1 MADSYNENKL
11 ALRLVK
17 GQLAKGIAKLDDAC
31 KEMARVPDEL
41 PMLFKVRVAASVI
54 EALSIVS
61 EKSIQVRKVL
71 GKTMGSVVQ
80 FDPTEFAKVS
90 DKSKEMLIEES
101 EKYIKKYEDR
111 AELCIKE
118 HDVEIKSFKTYNR
131 GAWVQLIAK

>member
-31 KEMARVPDEL
+31 KEVARVPEEL

-90 DKSKEMLIEES
+90 DKSKEVLIEES
-101 EKYIKKYEDR
+101 EKYIEKYEDR

-118 HDVEIKSFKTYNR
+118 HDVEIKSYETYNR